1 MSEESYDI
9 QELVE
14 RSGVARRNIHFYVQ
28 QGLLPPPVGAG
39 LGARYAAEHLLRL
52 RLIPLLR
59 TRGMRLDQ
67 IRERLASLPRVEL
80 ERLLAELGEPAP
92 VPSRPVPGGLAWP
105 PQPQPAAQACTLY
118 QLPGG
123 IQIIVPGGLRPDAR
137 RLAERIIVESQRILK
152 EEFHG
157 N

>member
-39 LGARYAAEHLLRL
+39 LGARYTIEHLYRL
-52 RLIPLLR
+52 RMIPLLR

-67 IRERLASLPRVEL
+67 IRERLAGLPPQDL
-80 ERLLAELGEPAP
+80 ERLLAEMEGMNGTAVIPL
-92 VPSRPVPGGLAWP
+92 PGPL
-105 PQPQPAAQACTLY
+105 PAAVRTGQACTLY

-123 IQIIVPGGLRPDAR
+123 IQIIVPSGLRPEYK
-137 RLAERIIVESQRILK
+137 RLADRIVAAGERMAK
-152 EEFHG
+152 EDIHG